1 MPSVKELATESDWYR
16 EVDKSEMP
24 VAVEFYAP
32 WCEPCKELEPVFKEA
47 AKEFDNIKF
56 FRYNMDK
63 LYVYASRHNV
73 TGIPTILLMKK
84 KTFGASNLYV
94 ETIKGYT
101 TLKKLKSRLENLISY
116 VIPGD

>member
-1 MPSVKELATESDWYR
+1 
-16 EVDKSEMP
+16 
-24 VAVEFYAP
+24 
-32 WCEPCKELEPVFKEA
+32 
-47 AKEFDNIKF
+47 
-56 FRYNMDK
+56 
-63 LYVYASRHNV
+63 
-73 TGIPTILLMKK
+73 MKK